1 MIVKESFENN
11 TIKPDFTRSMFDT
24 VAEMK
29 AVSKKT
35 MPYVYIATC
44 KETGKA
50 YIYNKSA
57 DIDETLGLWRELG
70 AGNTSSGS
78 GSDSGSGSG
87 SGSDSGSGISVDEVK
102 VLIKSAMAHTMYQF
116 DTLPDG
122 NIDGIEFKIGD
133 RAYQGSDKKI
143 YVVEDEYNGSI
154 SWALEGETSGG
165 GSSGGGSSGGGG
177 SNPSEPSEPSTEYT
191 LYYGYINGSLPTT
204 NKVTDEGFTINA
216 DVLKALSS
224 KTITSKS
231 NSITYTATETEDNAP
246 GQSFPT
252 YAYPA
257 SLGEI
262 TKYTNSVGT
271 FNVAD
276 SYTRFDV
283 DVDGTAYYAY
293 VQTKGHAPMAGDT
306 FDFTY
311 A

>member
-1 MIVKESFENN
+1 MLVNESFENN
-11 TIKPDFTRSMFDT
+11 TMQPNFTRDIFKT
-24 VAEMK
+24 IAEMK
-29 AVSKKT
+29 AVPKKK
-35 MPYVYIATC
+35 MPKMFISAC
-44 KETGKA
+44 LETGKI
-50 YIYNKSA
+50 YVYNKNGEV
-57 DIDETLGLWRELG
+57 DETLGLWREIG
-70 AGNTSSGS
+70 FANTSSGS
-78 GSDSGSGSG
+78 G
-87 SGSDSGSGISVDEVK
+87 SGSGISVDEVK
-102 VLIKSAMAHTMYQF
+102 NLIKAAMAHTMYQF

-143 YVVEDEYNGSI
+143 YVVENEYDGSI
-154 SWALEGETSGG
+154 SWALESET
-165 GSSGGGSSGGGG
+165 SGGGSSGGGG
-177 SNPSEPSEPSTEYT
+177 SNPSEPSEPSTTYT

-204 NKVTDEGFTINA
+204 EKVTDEGFTINA

-231 NSITYTATETEDNAP
+231 NSITYTATETEDNAL

-276 SYTRFDV
+276 SYTKFDV

-293 VQTKGHAPMAGDT
+293 VQTDGHAPMAGDT

>member
-11 TIKPDFTRSMFDT
+11 TINPDFTRSMFNT

-29 AVSKKT
+29 AVPKKT

-50 YIYNKSA
+50 YIYNKNNE
-57 DIDETLGLWRELG
+57 IDETLGLWRELG
-70 AGNTSSGS
+70 SGNTS
-78 GSDSGSGSG
+78 SGSG
-87 SGSDSGSGISVDEVK
+87 SGSDSGSGISVEEVK
-102 VLIKSAMAHTMYQF
+102 VLIKAAMAHTMYQF

-154 SWALEGETSGG
+154 SWALEG

-177 SNPSEPSEPSTEYT
+177 SNPSEPSEPSTTYT

-231 NSITYTATETEDNAP
+231 NSITYTATETEDNAL

>member
-1 MIVKESFENN
+1 MIVKESFENS
-11 TIKPDFTRSMFDT
+11 TINPDFTRSMFNT

-29 AVSKKT
+29 AVPKKT

-50 YIYNKSA
+50 YIYNKNNE
-57 DIDETLGLWRELG
+57 IDETLGLWRELG
-70 AGNTSSGS
+70 SGNTSSGS
-78 GSDSGSGSG
+78 GSG
-87 SGSDSGSGISVDEVK
+87 SGSGISADEVK
-102 VLIKSAMAHTMYQF
+102 VLIKAAMAHTMYQF

-165 GSSGGGSSGGGG
+165 GSSGGGG
-177 SNPSEPSEPSTEYT
+177 SNPSEPSEPSTTYT
-191 LYYGYINGSLPTT
+191 LYYGYINGSLSTT
-204 NKVTDEGFTINA
+204 EKVTDEGFTINA
-216 DVLKALSS
+216 DVLKSLSS

-231 NSITYTATETEDNAP
+231 NSITYTATETEDNAL

-271 FNVAD
+271 FNVVD
-276 SYTRFDV
+276 SYTRFDIN
-283 DVDGTAYYAY
+283 VDGTAYYAY

>member
-1 MIVKESFENN
+1 MIVKESFENS
-11 TIKPDFTRSMFDT
+11 TINPDFTRSMFNT

-29 AVSKKT
+29 TVSKKT
-35 MPYVYIATC
+35 MPYIYIATC

-50 YIYNKSA
+50 YIYNKNNE
-57 DIDETLGLWRELG
+57 IDETLGLWRELG
-70 AGNTSSGS
+70 AENTS
-78 GSDSGSGSG
+78 SG

-102 VLIKSAMAHTMYQF
+102 NLIKAAMAHTMYQF
-116 DTLPDG
+116 DTLPDE

-143 YVVEDEYNGSI
+143 YVVEDEYDGSI
-154 SWALEGETSGG
+154 SWALESET
-165 GSSGGGSSGGGG
+165 SGGGSSGGGG
-177 SNPSEPSEPSTEYT
+177 SNPSEPSEPSTKYT
-191 LYYGYINGSLPTT
+191 LYYGYINGSLSTT
-204 NKVTDEGFTINA
+204 EKVTDEGFTINA

-231 NSITYTATETEDNAP
+231 NSITYTATETEDNAL

-276 SYTRFDV
+276 SYTKFDV
-283 DVDGTAYYAY
+283 NVDGTAYYAY

>member
-11 TIKPDFTRSMFDT
+11 TINPDFTRSMFNT

-29 AVSKKT
+29 AVPKKT

-57 DIDETLGLWRELG
+57 DMDETLGLWRELG

-78 GSDSGSGSG
+78 GSGSGSD

-102 VLIKSAMAHTMYQF
+102 NLIKAAMAHTMYQF
-116 DTLPDG
+116 DTLPDE

-143 YVVEDEYNGSI
+143 YVVEDEYDGSI
-154 SWALEGETSGG
+154 SWALESET
-165 GSSGGGSSGGGG
+165 SGGGSSGGGG
-177 SNPSEPSEPSTEYT
+177 SNPSAPSEPSEPSTKYT
-191 LYYGYINGSLPTT
+191 LYYGYINGSLSTT
-204 NKVTDEGFTINA
+204 EKVTDEGFTING

-231 NSITYTATETEDNAP
+231 NSITYTATDTEENAL

-283 DVDGTAYYAY
+283 NVDGTAYYAY

>member
-11 TIKPDFTRSMFDT
+11 TINPDFTRSMFNT

-29 AVSKKT
+29 AVPKKT

-70 AGNTSSGS
+70 SGGTSN
-78 GSDSGSGSG
+78 G

-102 VLIKSAMAHTMYQF
+102 ELIKAAMAHTMYQF

-143 YVVEDEYNGSI
+143 YVVEDEYDGSI
-154 SWALEGETSGG
+154 SWALESETSGG
-165 GSSGGGSSGGGG
+165 GSSGGGGTNPSE
-177 SNPSEPSEPSTEYT
+177 PSEPSEPSTEYT

-204 NKVTDEGFTINA
+204 EKVTDEGFTINA

-231 NSITYTATETEDNAP
+231 NSITYTATEVEDNAL

-262 TKYTNSVGT
+262 TKYTNNVGT

-276 SYTRFDV
+276 SYTRFDI

>member
-1 MIVKESFENN
+1 MLVNESFENN
-11 TIKPDFTRSMFDT
+11 TMQPNFTRDIFKT
-24 VAEMK
+24 IAEMK
-29 AVSKKT
+29 AVPKKK
-35 MPYVYIATC
+35 MPKMFISAC
-44 KETGKA
+44 LETGKI
-50 YIYNKSA
+50 YVYNKSGEV
-57 DIDETLGLWRELG
+57 DETLGLWREIG
-70 AGNTSSGS
+70 FAKNEQG
-78 GSDSGSGSG
+78 DSGT
-87 SGSDSGSGISVDEVK
+87 GSGISVDEIK
-102 VLIKSAMAHTMYQF
+102 NLIKAAMAHTMYQF

-143 YVVEDEYNGSI
+143 YVVEDEYDGSI

-177 SNPSEPSEPSTEYT
+177 SNPSEPSEPSTTYT
-191 LYYGYINGSLPTT
+191 LYYGYINGSLSTT
-204 NKVTDEGFTINA
+204 EKVTDEGFTINA

-231 NSITYTATETEDNAP
+231 NSITYTATETEDSAL

-271 FNVAD
+271 FNVVD

-283 DVDGTAYYAY
+283 NVDGTAYYAY

>member
-11 TIKPDFTRSMFDT
+11 TINPDFTRSMFNT

-29 AVSKKT
+29 AVPKKT

-50 YIYNKSA
+50 YIYNKNNE
-57 DIDETLGLWRELG
+57 IDETLGLWRELG
-70 AGNTSSGS
+70 SGNTS
-78 GSDSGSGSG
+78 SGSG
-87 SGSDSGSGISVDEVK
+87 SGSDSGSGISVEEVK
-102 VLIKSAMAHTMYQF
+102 VLIKAAMAHTMYQF

-177 SNPSEPSEPSTEYT
+177 SNPSEPSTEYT

-231 NSITYTATETEDNAP
+231 NSITYTATEAEDNAL

-271 FNVAD
+271 FNVVD
-276 SYTRFDV
+276 SYTRFDI

>member
-1 MIVKESFENN
+1 MIVKESFENS
-11 TIKPDFTRSMFDT
+11 TINPDFTRSMFNT

-50 YIYNKSA
+50 YIYNKNNE
-57 DIDETLGLWRELG
+57 IDETLGLWREF
-70 AGNTSSGS
+70 GS
-78 GSDSGSGSG
+78 GGTSSG

-102 VLIKSAMAHTMYQF
+102 ELIKAAMAHTMYQF

-143 YVVEDEYNGSI
+143 YVVEDEYDGSI
-154 SWALEGETSGG
+154 SWALESETSGG
-165 GSSGGGSSGGGG
+165 GSSGGGGT
-177 SNPSEPSEPSTEYT
+177 NPSEPSEPSTEYT

-204 NKVTDEGFTINA
+204 EKVTDEGFTINA

-231 NSITYTATETEDNAP
+231 NSITYTATETEDSAL

-276 SYTRFDV
+276 SYTRFDI

>member
-1 MIVKESFENN
+1 MLVNEALENN
-11 TIKPDFTRSMFDT
+11 TMQPNFTRDIFKT
-24 VAEMK
+24 IAEMK
-29 AVSKKT
+29 AVPKKK
-35 MPYVYIATC
+35 MPQMLISAC
-44 KETGKA
+44 LETGKI
-50 YIYNKSA
+50 YVYNKSGEV
-57 DIDETLGLWRELG
+57 DETLGLWRELG
-70 AGNTSSGS
+70 AGNTSS
-78 GSDSGSGSG
+78 
-87 SGSDSGSGISVDEVK
+87 DSGSGISVDEVK
-102 VLIKSAMAHTMYQF
+102 TLIKAAMAHTMYQF

-143 YVVEDEYNGSI
+143 YVVEDEYDGSI
-154 SWALEGETSGG
+154 SWALESET
-165 GSSGGGSSGGGG
+165 SGGGSSGGGG
-177 SNPSEPSEPSTEYT
+177 SNPSEPSEPSTKYT

-276 SYTRFDV
+276 SYTRFDIV
-283 DVDGTAYYAY
+283 VDGTAYYAY

>member
-1 MIVKESFENN
+1 MIVKESFENS
-11 TIKPDFTRSMFDT
+11 TINPDFTRSMFNT

-50 YIYNKSA
+50 YIYNKNNE
-57 DIDETLGLWRELG
+57 IDETLGLWREF
-70 AGNTSSGS
+70 GS
-78 GSDSGSGSG
+78 GGASSG

-102 VLIKSAMAHTMYQF
+102 ELIKAAMAHTMYQF
-116 DTLPDG
+116 DTLPDE

-143 YVVEDEYNGSI
+143 YVVEDEYDGSV
-154 SWALEGETSGG
+154 SWALESETSGG
-165 GSSGGGSSGGGG
+165 GSSGGGGT
-177 SNPSEPSEPSTEYT
+177 NPSEPSEPSEPSTTYT

-204 NKVTDEGFTINA
+204 EKVTDEGFTINA

-224 KTITSKS
+224 KIITSKS
-231 NSITYTATETEDNAP
+231 NSITYTATETEDSAL

-262 TKYTNSVGT
+262 TKYTNSIGT
-271 FNVAD
+271 FNVVD
-276 SYTRFDV
+276 SYTRFGI

>member
-1 MIVKESFENN
+1 MIIKESFENS
-11 TIKPDFTRSMFDT
+11 TINPDFTRSMFNT

-29 AVSKKT
+29 AVPKKT

-50 YIYNKSA
+50 YIYNKNNE
-57 DIDETLGLWRELG
+57 IDETLGLWRELG
-70 AGNTSSGS
+70 AENTS
-78 GSDSGSGSG
+78 SG

-102 VLIKSAMAHTMYQF
+102 NLIKAAMAHTMYQF
-116 DTLPDG
+116 DTLPDE

-133 RAYQGSDKKI
+133 RAYQGSNKKI
-143 YVVEDEYNGSI
+143 YVVEDEYDGSI
-154 SWALEGETSGG
+154 SWALESET
-165 GSSGGGSSGGGG
+165 SGGGSSGGGG
-177 SNPSEPSEPSTEYT
+177 SNPSEPSEPSTKYT
-191 LYYGYINGSLPTT
+191 LYYGYINGSLSTT
-204 NKVTDEGFTINA
+204 EKVTDEGFTINA

-231 NSITYTATETEDNAP
+231 NSITYTATDTEENAL

-276 SYTRFDV
+276 SYTRFDI

>member
-11 TIKPDFTRSMFDT
+11 TINPDFIRSMFNT

-29 AVSKKT
+29 AVSKKA

-50 YIYNKSA
+50 YIYNKNNE
-57 DIDETLGLWRELG
+57 IDETLGLWRELG
-70 AGNTSSGS
+70 AENTSSGS
-78 GSDSGSGSG
+78 GSDSGN
-87 SGSDSGSGISVDEVK
+87 GISVDEVK
-102 VLIKSAMAHTMYQF
+102 NLIKAAMAHTMYQF
-116 DTLPDG
+116 DTLPVE

-143 YVVEDEYNGSI
+143 YVVEDEYDGSI
-154 SWALEGETSGG
+154 SWALESET
-165 GSSGGGSSGGGG
+165 SGGGSSGGGG
-177 SNPSEPSEPSTEYT
+177 SNPSEPSEPSTKYT
-191 LYYGYINGSLPTT
+191 LYYGYINGSLSTT
-204 NKVTDEGFTINA
+204 EKVTDEGFTINA

-231 NSITYTATETEDNAP
+231 NSITYTATETEDNAL

-262 TKYTNSVGT
+262 TKYTNSIGT

-276 SYTRFDV
+276 SYTRFDI
-283 DVDGTAYYAY
+283 DVDGTSYYAY

>member
-11 TIKPDFTRSMFDT
+11 TINPDFTRSMFNT

-29 AVSKKT
+29 AVPKKT

-50 YIYNKSA
+50 YIYNKNNE
-57 DIDETLGLWRELG
+57 IDETLGLWRELG
-70 AGNTSSGS
+70 SGNTS
-78 GSDSGSGSG
+78 
-87 SGSDSGSGISVDEVK
+87 SGSDSGSGISVEEVK
-102 VLIKSAMAHTMYQF
+102 VLIKAAMAHTMYQF

-154 SWALEGETSGG
+154 SWALEG

-216 DVLKALSS
+216 DVLKSLSS

-271 FNVAD
+271 FNVVD
-276 SYTRFDV
+276 SYTRFDI

>member
-1 MIVKESFENN
+1 MIVKESFENS
-11 TIKPDFTRSMFDT
+11 TINPDFTRSMFNT

-29 AVSKKT
+29 AVPKKT

-50 YIYNKSA
+50 YIYNKNNE
-57 DIDETLGLWRELG
+57 IDETLGLWRELG
-70 AGNTSSGS
+70 AGNTSG
-78 GSDSGSGSG
+78 G

-102 VLIKSAMAHTMYQF
+102 NLIKAAMAHTMYQF

-143 YVVEDEYNGSI
+143 YVVEDEYDGSI
-154 SWALEGETSGG
+154 SWALESETSGGGSSGG

-177 SNPSEPSEPSTEYT
+177 SNPSGPSTEYT
-191 LYYGYINGSLPTT
+191 LYYGYINGSLSTT
-204 NKVTDEGFTINA
+204 EKVTDEGFTING

-231 NSITYTATETEDNAP
+231 NSITYTATDTEENAL

-276 SYTRFDV
+276 SYTRFDI

>member
-1 MIVKESFENN
+1 MIVKESFENS
-11 TIKPDFTRSMFDT
+11 TINPDFTRSMFNT

-29 AVSKKT
+29 AVPKKT
-35 MPYVYIATC
+35 MPYLYIATC

-50 YIYNKSA
+50 YIYNKNNE
-57 DIDETLGLWRELG
+57 IDETLGLWRELG
-70 AGNTSSGS
+70 SGNTSSGS
-78 GSDSGSGSG
+78 GSG
-87 SGSDSGSGISVDEVK
+87 SGSGISADEVK
-102 VLIKSAMAHTMYQF
+102 VLIKAAMAHTMYQF

-165 GSSGGGSSGGGG
+165 GSSGGGG
-177 SNPSEPSEPSTEYT
+177 SNPSEPSEPSTTYT
-191 LYYGYINGSLPTT
+191 LYYGYINGSLSTT
-204 NKVTDEGFTINA
+204 EKVTDEGFTINA
-216 DVLKALSS
+216 DVLKSLSS

-271 FNVAD
+271 FNVVD
-276 SYTRFDV
+276 SYTRFDI

>member
-11 TIKPDFTRSMFDT
+11 TINPDFTRSMFNT

-29 AVSKKT
+29 AVPKKT

-50 YIYNKSA
+50 YIYNKNNE
-57 DIDETLGLWRELG
+57 IDETLGLWRELG
-70 AGNTSSGS
+70 AGNTSGGSGSDSGSGS

-87 SGSDSGSGISVDEVK
+87 ISVDEVK
-102 VLIKSAMAHTMYQF
+102 NLIKAAMAHTMYQF
-116 DTLPDG
+116 DTLPDE

-143 YVVEDEYNGSI
+143 YVVEDEYDGSI
-154 SWALEGETSGG
+154 SWALEGET
-165 GSSGGGSSGGGG
+165 SGGGSSGGGG

-191 LYYGYINGSLPTT
+191 LYYGYINGSLSTT
-204 NKVTDEGFTINA
+204 EKVTDEGFTINA

-231 NSITYTATETEDNAP
+231 NSITYTATDTEENAL

-271 FNVAD
+271 FNVVD
-276 SYTRFDV
+276 SYTKFDV

>member
-1 MIVKESFENN
+1 MIVKESFENS
-11 TIKPDFTRSMFDT
+11 TINPDFTRSMFNT
-24 VAEMK
+24 VTEMK

-50 YIYNKSA
+50 YIYNKNNE
-57 DIDETLGLWRELG
+57 IDETLGLWRELG
-70 AGNTSSGS
+70 AENTSSGS
-78 GSDSGSGSG
+78 GSDSGN
-87 SGSDSGSGISVDEVK
+87 GISVDEVK
-102 VLIKSAMAHTMYQF
+102 NLIKAAMAHTMYQF
-116 DTLPDG
+116 DTLPDE
-122 NIDGIEFKIGD
+122 NIDGVEFKIGD

-143 YVVEDEYNGSI
+143 YVVEDEYDGSI
-154 SWALEGETSGG
+154 SWALESET
-165 GSSGGGSSGGGG
+165 SGGGSSGGGG
-177 SNPSEPSEPSTEYT
+177 SNPSEPSEPSTKYT
-191 LYYGYINGSLPTT
+191 LYYGYINGSLSTT
-204 NKVTDEGFTINA
+204 EKVTDEGFTINA
-216 DVLKALSS
+216 DVLKSLSS

-231 NSITYTATETEDNAP
+231 NSITYTATETEENAL

>member
-1 MIVKESFENN
+1 MLVNESFENN
-11 TIKPDFTRSMFDT
+11 TMQPNFTRDIFKT
-24 VAEMK
+24 IAEMK
-29 AVSKKT
+29 AVPKKK
-35 MPYVYIATC
+35 MPKMLISAC
-44 KETGKA
+44 LETGKI
-50 YIYNKSA
+50 YVYNKSGEV
-57 DIDETLGLWRELG
+57 DETLGLWREIG
-70 AGNTSSGS
+70 FAKNEQG
-78 GSDSGSGSG
+78 DSGT
-87 SGSDSGSGISVDEVK
+87 GSGISVDEVK
-102 VLIKSAMAHTMYQF
+102 ELIKAAMAHTMYQF
-116 DTLPDG
+116 DTLPDE

-143 YVVEDEYNGSI
+143 YVVEDEYDGSI
-154 SWALEGETSGG
+154 SWALESET
-165 GSSGGGSSGGGG
+165 SGGGSSGGGG
-177 SNPSEPSEPSTEYT
+177 SNPSEPSTKYT
-191 LYYGYINGSLPTT
+191 LYYGYINGSLSTT
-204 NKVTDEGFTINA
+204 EKVTDEGFTINA

-224 KTITSKS
+224 KIITSKS
-231 NSITYTATETEDNAP
+231 NSITYTATETEDNAL

-283 DVDGTAYYAY
+283 NVDGTAYYAY

>member
-1 MIVKESFENN
+1 MIVKESFENS
-11 TIKPDFTRSMFDT
+11 TINPDFTRSMFNT

-29 AVSKKT
+29 AVPKKT

-50 YIYNKSA
+50 YIYNKNNE
-57 DIDETLGLWRELG
+57 IDETLGLWRELG
-70 AGNTSSGS
+70 AGNTSGGSGSDSGSGS

-87 SGSDSGSGISVDEVK
+87 ISVDEVK
-102 VLIKSAMAHTMYQF
+102 NLIKAAMVHTMYQF
-116 DTLPDG
+116 DTLPDE

-143 YVVEDEYNGSI
+143 YVVEDEYDGSI
-154 SWALEGETSGG
+154 SWALEGET
-165 GSSGGGSSGGGG
+165 SGGGSSGGGG

-191 LYYGYINGSLPTT
+191 LYYGYINGSLSTT
-204 NKVTDEGFTINA
+204 EKVTDEGFTINA

-231 NSITYTATETEDNAP
+231 NSITYTATDTEENAL

>member
-1 MIVKESFENN
+1 MLVNESFENN
-11 TIKPDFTRSMFDT
+11 TMQPNFTRDIFKT
-24 VAEMK
+24 IAEMK
-29 AVSKKT
+29 AVPKKK
-35 MPYVYIATC
+35 MPKMLISAC
-44 KETGKA
+44 LETGKI
-50 YIYNKSA
+50 YVYNKSGEV
-57 DIDETLGLWRELG
+57 DETLGLWREIG
-70 AGNTSSGS
+70 FAKNEQG
-78 GSDSGSGSG
+78 DSGT
-87 SGSDSGSGISVDEVK
+87 GSGISVDEIK
-102 VLIKSAMAHTMYQF
+102 NLIKAAMAHTMYQF
-116 DTLPDG
+116 DTLPDE

-143 YVVEDEYNGSI
+143 YVVEDEYDGSI
-154 SWALEGETSGG
+154 SWALESET
-165 GSSGGGSSGGGG
+165 SGGGSSGGGG
-177 SNPSEPSEPSTEYT
+177 SNPSEPSEPSEPSTKYT
-191 LYYGYINGSLPTT
+191 LYYGYINGSLSTT
-204 NKVTDEGFTINA
+204 EKVTDEGFTINA

-231 NSITYTATETEDNAP
+231 NSITYTATDTEENAL

>member
-11 TIKPDFTRSMFDT
+11 TINPDFTRSMFNT
-24 VAEMK
+24 VAEMR

-50 YIYNKSA
+50 YIYNKNNE
-57 DIDETLGLWRELG
+57 IDETLGLWREFGFGG
-70 AGNTSSGS
+70 ASSGS
-78 GSDSGSGSG
+78 GSN
-87 SGSDSGSGISVDEVK
+87 SGISVDEVK
-102 VLIKSAMAHTMYQF
+102 ELIKAAMAHTMYQF
-116 DTLPDG
+116 DTLPDE

-143 YVVEDEYNGSI
+143 YVVEDEYDGSI
-154 SWALEGETSGG
+154 SWVLESET
-165 GSSGGGSSGGGG
+165 SGGGSSGGGG
-177 SNPSEPSEPSTEYT
+177 SNPSEPSTKYT

-204 NKVTDEGFTINA
+204 EKVTDEGFTINA

-231 NSITYTATETEDNAP
+231 NSITYTATETEDNAI

>member
-11 TIKPDFTRSMFDT
+11 TINPDFTRSMFNT
-24 VAEMK
+24 VAEMR

-50 YIYNKSA
+50 YIYNKNNE
-57 DIDETLGLWRELG
+57 IDETLGLWREFG
-70 AGNTSSGS
+70 TGGTSSGS
-78 GSDSGSGSG
+78 GSDSGSG
-87 SGSDSGSGISVDEVK
+87 ISAGEVK
-102 VLIKSAMAHTMYQF
+102 ELIKAAMAHTMYQF

-165 GSSGGGSSGGGG
+165 GSSGGGG
-177 SNPSEPSEPSTEYT
+177 SNPSEPSTEYT
-191 LYYGYINGSLPTT
+191 LYYGYINGSLSTT
-204 NKVTDEGFTINA
+204 EKVTDEGFTINA

-231 NSITYTATETEDNAP
+231 NSITYTATDTEENAP

-276 SYTRFDV
+276 SYTRFNV

>member
-11 TIKPDFTRSMFDT
+11 TINPDFTRSMFNT

-29 AVSKKT
+29 AVPKKT

-70 AGNTSSGS
+70 SGNTS
-78 GSDSGSGSG
+78 SG

-102 VLIKSAMAHTMYQF
+102 ELIKAAMAHTMYQF
-116 DTLPDG
+116 YTLPDG

-143 YVVEDEYNGSI
+143 YVVEDEYEGSI
-154 SWALEGETSGG
+154 SWALEGET
-165 GSSGGGSSGGGG
+165 SGGGSSGGGG

-191 LYYGYINGSLPTT
+191 LYYGYINGSLSTT
-204 NKVTDEGFTINA
+204 EKVTDEGFTING
-216 DVLKALSS
+216 DVLKSLSS

-231 NSITYTATETEDNAP
+231 NSITYTATEAEDNAL

-271 FNVAD
+271 FNVVD
-276 SYTRFDV
+276 SYTRFDI

-293 VQTKGHAPMAGDT
+293 VQTKGHAPMTGDT

>member
-1 MIVKESFENN
+1 MIVKESFENS
-11 TIKPDFTRSMFDT
+11 TINPDFTRSMFNT

-29 AVSKKT
+29 AVPKKT
-35 MPYVYIATC
+35 MPYLYIATC

-50 YIYNKSA
+50 YIYNKNNE
-57 DIDETLGLWRELG
+57 IDETLGLWRELG
-70 AGNTSSGS
+70 SGNTSSGS
-78 GSDSGSGSG
+78 GSG
-87 SGSDSGSGISVDEVK
+87 SGSGISVEEVK
-102 VLIKSAMAHTMYQF
+102 VLIKAAMAHTMYQF

-143 YVVEDEYNGSI
+143 YVVEDEYNDSI
-154 SWALEGETSGG
+154 SWALEGET
-165 GSSGGGSSGGGG
+165 SGGGSSGGGG
-177 SNPSEPSEPSTEYT
+177 SNPSEPSEPSTTYT
-191 LYYGYINGSLPTT
+191 LYYGYINGSLSTT
-204 NKVTDEGFTINA
+204 EKVTDEGFTINA

-231 NSITYTATETEDNAP
+231 NSITYTATEAEDNAL

-271 FNVAD
+271 FNVVD
-276 SYTRFDV
+276 SYTRFDI

>member
-1 MIVKESFENN
+1 MIVKESFENS
-11 TIKPDFTRSMFDT
+11 TINPDFTRSMFNT

-29 AVSKKT
+29 AVPKKT
-35 MPYVYIATC
+35 MPYIYIATC

-50 YIYNKSA
+50 YIYNKNNE
-57 DIDETLGLWRELG
+57 IDETLGLWRELG
-70 AGNTSSGS
+70 SGNTSSGS
-78 GSDSGSGSG
+78 GSG
-87 SGSDSGSGISVDEVK
+87 SGSGISADEVK
-102 VLIKSAMAHTMYQF
+102 VLIKAAMAHTMYQF

-165 GSSGGGSSGGGG
+165 GSSGGGG
-177 SNPSEPSEPSTEYT
+177 SNPSEPSEPSTTYT
-191 LYYGYINGSLPTT
+191 LYYGYINGSLSTT
-204 NKVTDEGFTINA
+204 EKVTDEGFTINA
-216 DVLKALSS
+216 DVLKSLSS

-231 NSITYTATETEDNAP
+231 NSITYTATEAEDNAL

-271 FNVAD
+271 FNVVD
-276 SYTRFDV
+276 SYTRFDI

>member
-1 MIVKESFENN
+1 MIVKESFENS
-11 TIKPDFTRSMFDT
+11 TINPDFTRSMFNT

-50 YIYNKSA
+50 YIYNKNNE
-57 DIDETLGLWRELG
+57 IDETLGLWREIG
-70 AGNTSSGS
+70 FAKNEQG
-78 GSDSGSGSG
+78 DSGT
-87 SGSDSGSGISVDEVK
+87 GSGISVDEVK
-102 VLIKSAMAHTMYQF
+102 ELIKAAMAHTMYQF
-116 DTLPDG
+116 DTLPDE

-143 YVVEDEYNGSI
+143 YVVEDEYDGSI
-154 SWALEGETSGG
+154 GWALESETSGG
-165 GSSGGGSSGGGG
+165 GSSGGGGT
-177 SNPSEPSEPSTEYT
+177 NPSEPSEPSEPSTTYT

-204 NKVTDEGFTINA
+204 EKVTDEGFTINA

-224 KTITSKS
+224 KIITSKS
-231 NSITYTATETEDNAP
+231 NSITYTATETEDSAL

-262 TKYTNSVGT
+262 TKYTNSIGT
-271 FNVAD
+271 FNVVD
-276 SYTRFDV
+276 SYTRFGI

>member
-1 MIVKESFENN
+1 MIVKESFENS
-11 TIKPDFTRSMFDT
+11 TINPDFTRSMFNT

-29 AVSKKT
+29 AVPKKT

-50 YIYNKSA
+50 YIYNKNNE
-57 DIDETLGLWRELG
+57 IDETLGLWRELG

-78 GSDSGSGSG
+78 GSDSGN
-87 SGSDSGSGISVDEVK
+87 GISVDEVK
-102 VLIKSAMAHTMYQF
+102 NLIKAAMAHTMYQF
-116 DTLPDG
+116 DTLPDE

-154 SWALEGETSGG
+154 SWALESETSGG
-165 GSSGGGSSGGGG
+165 GSSGGGGT
-177 SNPSEPSEPSTEYT
+177 NPSEPSEPSTEYT
-191 LYYGYINGSLPTT
+191 LYYGYINGSLSTT
-204 NKVTDEGFTINA
+204 EKVTDEGFTINA

-231 NSITYTATETEDNAP
+231 NSITYTATETEDNAL

-262 TKYTNSVGT
+262 TKYTNCVGT

>member
-1 MIVKESFENN
+1 MLVNESFENN
-11 TIKPDFTRSMFDT
+11 TMQPNFTRDIFKT
-24 VAEMK
+24 IAEMK
-29 AVSKKT
+29 AVPKKK
-35 MPYVYIATC
+35 MPKMLISAC
-44 KETGKA
+44 LETGKI
-50 YIYNKSA
+50 YVYNKSGEV
-57 DIDETLGLWRELG
+57 DETLGLWREIG
-70 AGNTSSGS
+70 FAKNEQG
-78 GSDSGSGSG
+78 DSGT
-87 SGSDSGSGISVDEVK
+87 GSGISVDEIK
-102 VLIKSAMAHTMYQF
+102 NLIKAAMAHTMYQF
-116 DTLPDG
+116 DTLPDK

-143 YVVEDEYNGSI
+143 YVVEDEYAGSV
-154 SWALEGETSGG
+154 SWALESETSGG
-165 GSSGGGSSGGGG
+165 GSSGGGGTNPSE
-177 SNPSEPSEPSTEYT
+177 PSEPSEPSTEYT
-191 LYYGYINGSLPTT
+191 LYYGYINGSLSTT
-204 NKVTDEGFTINA
+204 EKVTDEGFTING

-231 NSITYTATETEDNAP
+231 NSITYTATETEDNAL

-276 SYTRFDV
+276 SYTKFDV
-283 DVDGTAYYAY
+283 NVDGTAYYAY

>member
-1 MIVKESFENN
+1 MIVKESFENS
-11 TIKPDFTRSMFDT
+11 TINPDFTRSMFNT

-29 AVSKKT
+29 AVPKKT
-35 MPYVYIATC
+35 MPYLYIATC

-50 YIYNKSA
+50 YIYNKNNE
-57 DIDETLGLWRELG
+57 IDETLGLWRELG
-70 AGNTSSGS
+70 SGNTSSGS
-78 GSDSGSGSG
+78 GSG
-87 SGSDSGSGISVDEVK
+87 SGSGISADEVK
-102 VLIKSAMAHTMYQF
+102 VLIKAAMAHTMYQF

-165 GSSGGGSSGGGG
+165 GSSGGGG
-177 SNPSEPSEPSTEYT
+177 SNPSEPSEPSTTYT
-191 LYYGYINGSLPTT
+191 LYYGYINGSLSTT
-204 NKVTDEGFTINA
+204 EKVTDEGFTINA
-216 DVLKALSS
+216 DVLKSLSS

-231 NSITYTATETEDNAP
+231 NSITYTATETEDNAL

-271 FNVAD
+271 FNVVD
-276 SYTRFDV
+276 SYTRFDI

>member
-1 MIVKESFENN
+1 MIVKESFENS
-11 TIKPDFTRSMFDT
+11 TINPDFTRSMFNT

-50 YIYNKSA
+50 YIYNKNNE
-57 DIDETLGLWRELG
+57 IDETLGLWRELG

-78 GSDSGSGSG
+78 DSGN
-87 SGSDSGSGISVDEVK
+87 GISVDEVK
-102 VLIKSAMAHTMYQF
+102 NLIKAAMAHTMYQF
-116 DTLPDG
+116 DTLPDE

-143 YVVEDEYNGSI
+143 YVVEDEYAGSV
-154 SWALEGETSGG
+154 SWALESET
-165 GSSGGGSSGGGG
+165 SGGGSSGGGG
-177 SNPSEPSEPSTEYT
+177 SNPSEPSEPSEPSTEYT
-191 LYYGYINGSLPTT
+191 LYYGYINGSLSTT
-204 NKVTDEGFTINA
+204 EKVTDEGFTINA

-231 NSITYTATETEDNAP
+231 NSITYTATDTEENAL

-283 DVDGTAYYAY
+283 NVDGTAYYAY

>member
-1 MIVKESFENN
+1 MLVNESFENN
-11 TIKPDFTRSMFDT
+11 TMQPNFTRDIFNT
-24 VAEMK
+24 IAEMK
-29 AVSKKT
+29 AVPKKK
-35 MPYVYIATC
+35 MPKMLISAC
-44 KETGKA
+44 LETGKI
-50 YIYNKSA
+50 YVYNKSGEV
-57 DIDETLGLWRELG
+57 DETLGLWREIG
-70 AGNTSSGS
+70 FAKNEQG
-78 GSDSGSGSG
+78 DSGT
-87 SGSDSGSGISVDEVK
+87 GSGISVDEIK
-102 VLIKSAMAHTMYQF
+102 NLIKAAMAHTMYQF
-116 DTLPDG
+116 DTLPDE

-143 YVVEDEYNGSI
+143 YVVEDEYDGSV
-154 SWALEGETSGG
+154 SWALESET
-165 GSSGGGSSGGGG
+165 SGGGSSGGGG
-177 SNPSEPSEPSTEYT
+177 SNPSEPSEPSTTYT
-191 LYYGYINGSLPTT
+191 LYYGYINGSLSTT
-204 NKVTDEGFTINA
+204 EKVTDEGFTING

-231 NSITYTATETEDNAP
+231 NSITYTATDTEENAL

-276 SYTRFDV
+276 SYTRFDI

-306 FDFTY
+306 FDFAY

>member
-1 MIVKESFENN
+1 MLVNEALENN
-11 TIKPDFTRSMFDT
+11 TMQPNFTRDIFKT
-24 VAEMK
+24 IAEMK
-29 AVSKKT
+29 AVPKKK
-35 MPYVYIATC
+35 MPQMLISAC
-44 KETGKA
+44 LETGKI
-50 YIYNKSA
+50 YVYNKSGEV
-57 DIDETLGLWRELG
+57 DETLGLWRELG

-78 GSDSGSGSG
+78 GS
-87 SGSDSGSGISVDEVK
+87 GISVDEVK
-102 VLIKSAMAHTMYQF
+102 TLIKAAMAHTMYQF

-143 YVVEDEYNGSI
+143 YVVEDEYDGSI
-154 SWALEGETSGG
+154 SWALESET
-165 GSSGGGSSGGGG
+165 SGGGSSGGGG
-177 SNPSEPSEPSTEYT
+177 SNPSEPSEPSTTYT

-204 NKVTDEGFTINA
+204 KKVTDEGFTINA

-231 NSITYTATETEDNAP
+231 NSITYTATETEDSAL

-262 TKYTNSVGT
+262 TKYTNGVGT

-283 DVDGTAYYAY
+283 VVDGTAYYAY
-293 VQTKGHAPMAGDT
+293 VQTKGHAPMVGDT

>member
-1 MIVKESFENN
+1 MIVKESLENN
-11 TIKPDFTRSMFDT
+11 TINPDFTRSMFKT
-24 VAEMK
+24 VADMK
-29 AVSKKT
+29 AVPKKS

-70 AGNTSSGS
+70 TGNTSSGS
-78 GSDSGSGSG
+78 GSDT
-87 SGSDSGSGISVDEVK
+87 GSDSGSGISVDEVK
-102 VLIKSAMAHTMYQF
+102 NLIKAAMAHTMYQF

-143 YVVEDEYNGSI
+143 YVVEDEYDGSI
-154 SWALEGETSGG
+154 SWALESETSGG
-165 GSSGGGSSGGGG
+165 GSSGGGGT
-177 SNPSEPSEPSTEYT
+177 NPSEPSTTYT
-191 LYYGYINGSLPTT
+191 LYYGYINGSLSTT
-204 NKVTDEGFTINA
+204 EKVTDEGFTINA

-231 NSITYTATETEDNAP
+231 NSITYTATETEDSAL

-271 FNVAD
+271 FNVVD
-276 SYTRFDV
+276 SYTRFDI

>member
-1 MIVKESFENN
+1 MIVKESFENS
-11 TIKPDFTRSMFDT
+11 TINPDFTRSMFNT

-50 YIYNKSA
+50 YIYNKNNE
-57 DIDETLGLWRELG
+57 IDETLGLWREFG
-70 AGNTSSGS
+70 SGGTSSGS
-78 GSDSGSGSG
+78 GSDSGN
-87 SGSDSGSGISVDEVK
+87 GISVDEVK
-102 VLIKSAMAHTMYQF
+102 NLIKAAMAHTMYQF
-116 DTLPDG
+116 DTLPDE

-143 YVVEDEYNGSI
+143 YVVEDEYDGSI
-154 SWALEGETSGG
+154 SWALESETSGG
-165 GSSGGGSSGGGG
+165 GSSGGGGT
-177 SNPSEPSEPSTEYT
+177 NQSEPSARSTKYT
-191 LYYGYINGSLPTT
+191 LYYGYINGSLSTT
-204 NKVTDEGFTINA
+204 EKVTDEGFTING

-224 KTITSKS
+224 KIITSKS
-231 NSITYTATETEDNAP
+231 NSITYTATDTEENAL

-271 FNVAD
+271 FNVVD

-283 DVDGTAYYAY
+283 NVDGTAYYAY

>member
-1 MIVKESFENN
+1 MLVNETLENN
-11 TIKPDFTRSMFDT
+11 TMQPNFTRDIFKT
-24 VAEMK
+24 IAEMK
-29 AVSKKT
+29 AVPKKK
-35 MPYVYIATC
+35 MPQMLISAC
-44 KETGKA
+44 LETGKI
-50 YIYNKSA
+50 YVYNKSGEV
-57 DIDETLGLWRELG
+57 DETLGLWRELG
-70 AGNTSSGS
+70 AGNTSS
-78 GSDSGSGSG
+78 
-87 SGSDSGSGISVDEVK
+87 DSGSGISVDEVK
-102 VLIKSAMAHTMYQF
+102 TLIKAAMAHTMYQF

-154 SWALEGETSGG
+154 SWALESETSGG
-165 GSSGGGSSGGGG
+165 GSSGGGGT
-177 SNPSEPSEPSTEYT
+177 NPSEPSEPSTKYT

-231 NSITYTATETEDNAP
+231 NSITYTATEIEYNAP

-283 DVDGTAYYAY
+283 VVDGTAYYAY

>member
-1 MIVKESFENN
+1 MLVNESFENN
-11 TIKPDFTRSMFDT
+11 TMQPNFTRDIFNT
-24 VAEMK
+24 IAEMK
-29 AVSKKT
+29 AVPKKK
-35 MPYVYIATC
+35 MPKMLISAC
-44 KETGKA
+44 LETGKI
-50 YIYNKSA
+50 YVYNKSGEV
-57 DIDETLGLWRELG
+57 DETLGLWREIG
-70 AGNTSSGS
+70 FAKNGQG
-78 GSDSGSGSG
+78 DSGTGSV
-87 SGSDSGSGISVDEVK
+87 ISVDEVK
-102 VLIKSAMAHTMYQF
+102 NLIKAAMAHTMYQF

-143 YVVEDEYNGSI
+143 YIVEDEYDGSV
-154 SWALEGETSGG
+154 SWALESET
-165 GSSGGGSSGGGG
+165 SGGGSSGGGG
-177 SNPSEPSEPSTEYT
+177 SNPSEPSTTYT

-204 NKVTDEGFTINA
+204 EKVTDEGFTINA

-231 NSITYTATETEDNAP
+231 NSITYTATETEDSAL

>member
-11 TIKPDFTRSMFDT
+11 TINPDFTRSMFNT
-24 VAEMK
+24 VAEMR

-50 YIYNKSA
+50 YIYNKNNE
-57 DIDETLGLWRELG
+57 IDETLGLWREFG
-70 AGNTSSGS
+70 TGGTSSGS
-78 GSDSGSGSG
+78 GSDSGSG
-87 SGSDSGSGISVDEVK
+87 ISAGEVK
-102 VLIKSAMAHTMYQF
+102 ELIKAAMAHTMYQF

-165 GSSGGGSSGGGG
+165 GSSGGGGTNPSE
-177 SNPSEPSEPSTEYT
+177 PSEPSEPSTEYT
-191 LYYGYINGSLPTT
+191 LYYGYINGSLSTT
-204 NKVTDEGFTINA
+204 EKVTDEGFTINA

-231 NSITYTATETEDNAP
+231 NSITYTATDTEENAP

-276 SYTRFDV
+276 SYTRFNV